1 MYKLRKKMK
10 TLPLTKKQK
19 HLYDFIL
26 KGVIRNPTWA
36 QMKEFLGVTSS
47 QTIKDYLTAIVAK
60 GYKIP
65 DRNIKRKWRA
75 KKKTPYNKKI

>member
-1 MYKLRKKMK
+1 MYKLWPIMK

-19 HLYDFIL
+19 YLYDFIL
-26 KGVIRNPTWA
+26 KGVVRNPTWA

-47 QTIKDYLTAIVAK
+47 QTIQDYITAITAK

-65 DRNIKRKWRA
+65 DRNVQRKYRL
-75 KKKTPYNKKI
+75 K